1 MMREF
6 ILAIFIMSL
15 IILSTSTTMA
25 KEPIRLVVL
34 PVIISQNAD
43 IGSEALDQMNVKIS
57 RAMHIPLNGTL
68 QKAEYIS
75 SDISCSVFQ
84 KIWSKIYKV
93 NKKAAVKDVM
103 KPLAA
108 ELKADFIVCTVLY
121 RCSQFTSMSMSL
133 DHTDIIFSN
142 AGVEMIIFDNRTG
155 ELINKKKSRFYR
167 DEYSLRGTSD
177 SLALL
182 CLTDLIELL
191 KPRERMLNGA

>member
-1 MMREF
+1 MKK
-6 ILAIFIMSL
+6 
-15 IILSTSTTMA
+15 IILSIFLMCFIILPPTAMA

-68 QKAEYIS
+68 QKAEYIPS
-75 SDISCSVFQ
+75 NISCPVFQ
-84 KIWSKIYKV
+84 EIWKKMYNN
-93 NKKAAVKDVM
+93 NKKSAIKDVM

-121 RCSQFTSMSMSL
+121 RCSQFTSMSISF
-133 DHTDIIFSN
+133 DHSDIIFSN

-167 DEYSLRGTSD
+167 DEYSPRGTAD
-177 SLALL
+177 SLAVE
-182 CLTDLIELL
+182 CLTDLIDLL
-191 KPRERMLNGA
+191 KPREKMLAIE